1 MASPSLTPDRLKQ
14 SSGLTKPLWD
24 QIQQETR
31 SIAESE
37 PVLASFLQA
46 TILKHDSLLSAL
58 SFLLAEK
65 LTCETTPALTL
76 QEVFN
81 EAFNSDPSISNSSIE
96 VQVNEDLCA
105 LNQRDSA
112 CQGPSSAFLYYKG
125 FHALQAWRAA
135 HWLWENNRKS
145 LALVLQNRISVTFG
159 VDIHPAAKIGKGIMF
174 DHATGI
180 VIGETAVVDDCVSI
194 LQSVTLGG
202 TGKKS
207 GDRHPKVRRGVL
219 IGPGAKIL
227 GNIEIGEGSK
237 ITASSVV
244 LKDIPPHSL
253 VAGVPAEVVGTLE
266 IESPAEQMDQ
276 GLSGCGSKSPS

>member
-1 MASPSLTPDRLKQ
+1 MAPFPEHNTPAH
-14 SSGLTKPLWD
+14 SPLWE
-24 QIQQETR
+24 QIQQEIQI
-31 SIAESE
+31 IADVE
-37 PVLASFLQA
+37 PVLTNFLQV
-46 TILKHDSLLSAL
+46 TVLKHDSLLAAL

-65 LTCETTPALTL
+65 LACETTPALIL
-76 QEVFN
+76 QKVFD
-81 EAFNSDPSISNSSIE
+81 EAFSSDPRIEEQIS
-96 VQVNEDLCA
+96 EDIWA
-105 LNQRDSA
+105 LNCRDSA

-125 FHALQAWRAA
+125 LHALEAWRAA
-135 HWLWENNRKS
+135 HWLWGNGRKS

-159 VDIHPAAKIGKGIMF
+159 VDIHPAATIGKGIMF

-180 VIGETAVVDDCVSI
+180 VIGETAVVEDCVSI

-202 TGKKS
+202 TGKES

-244 LKDIPPHSL
+244 LKDIPPHSI
-253 VAGVPAEVVGTLE
+253 VAGVPATVVGTMATG
-266 IESPAEQMDQ
+266 SPAEQMDQ
-276 GLSGCGSKSPS
+276 GLTGCGQ

>member
-1 MASPSLTPDRLKQ
+1 MASSPLTE
-14 SSGLTKPLWD
+14 SSTGLTQQLWE

-31 SIAESE
+31 AIAESE

-46 TILKHDSLLSAL
+46 TVLKHDSLLSAL

-81 EAFNSDPSISNSSIE
+81 EAFNSDSSISNSSIE
-96 VQVNEDLCA
+96 EQVNEDLCA

-202 TGKKS
+202 TGKES

-266 IESPAEQMDQ
+266 IDSPAEQMDQ
-276 GLSGCGSKSPS
+276 GLSGCGS

>member
-1 MASPSLTPDRLKQ
+1 MNLSL
-14 SSGLTKPLWD
+14 WEE
-24 QIQQETR
+24 IQQETR
-31 SIAESE
+31 VIADAE
-37 PVLASFLQA
+37 PVLTSFLQV
-46 TILKHDSLLSAL
+46 TILKHDSLLAAL

-65 LTCETTPALTL
+65 LGGETTPALTL
-76 QEVFN
+76 QEVFD
-81 EAFNSDPSISNSSIE
+81 EAFRSDPTIE
-96 VQVNEDLCA
+96 DQVNGDICA
-105 LNQRDSA
+105 IHTRDSA
-112 CQGPSSAFLYYKG
+112 CAGLSSAFLYYKG

-135 HWLWENNRKS
+135 HWLWKNDRKS
-145 LALVLQNRISVTFG
+145 LALVLQNRISVVFG
-159 VDIHPAAKIGKGIMF
+159 VDIHPAAVIGKGIMF

-180 VIGETAVVDDCVSI
+180 VIGETAVVEDCVSI

-202 TGKKS
+202 TGKEA

-253 VAGVPAEVVGTLE
+253 VAGVPAAVVGTLK
-266 IESPAEQMDQ
+266 IDSPAEQMDQ
-276 GLSGCGSKSPS
+276 GLSGCQN

>member
-1 MASPSLTPDRLKQ
+1 MASSPLTE
-14 SSGLTKPLWD
+14 SSTGLTQQLWE

-31 SIAESE
+31 AIAESE

-46 TILKHDSLLSAL
+46 TVLKHDSLLSAL

-96 VQVNEDLCA
+96 EQVNEDLCA

-202 TGKKS
+202 TGKES

-266 IESPAEQMDQ
+266 IDSPAEQMDQ
-276 GLSGCGSKSPS
+276 GLSGCGS